1 MDRVALALAIAG
13 SGVAAWMFLRYAGS
27 QGGSP
32 GVETW
37 SYRPYGSQGG
47 AMPLAPAKTATPR
60 RGGTMP
66 LAPVETETPD
76 YRAMARRY
84 AQAHDVPPGL
94 FERLIE
100 RESNFNPYAVGPTGD
115 LGIAQLN
122 PRFHPR
128 GVAADPDQSLDYAA
142 GYLRSLY
149 DRFGT
154 WQQAVAA
161 YNWGPTNLA
170 RYGMP
175 NIPDATRRYV
185 YDIVRG

>member
-1 MDRVALALAIAG
+1 MTDRLALALAIAG
-13 SGVAAWMFLRYAGS
+13 SGFAAWAFVRYINSGDAAS
-27 QGGSP
+27 
-32 GVETW
+32 GVETYA
-37 SYRPYGSQGG
+37 YRPYGSQGG
-47 AMPLAPAKTATPR
+47 AIPLAPEPNQ
-60 RGGTMP
+60 
-66 LAPVETETPD
+66 TPD
-76 YRAMARRY
+76 YRALARRY
-84 AQAHDVPPGL
+84 ARQHDVPPGL

-170 RYGMP
+170 RFGMS

>member
-1 MDRVALALAIAG
+1 MGDRLALALAIAG
-13 SGVAAWMFLRYAGS
+13 SGFAAWAFVRYINSGDAAS
-27 QGGSP
+27 

-47 AMPLAPAKTATPR
+47 ATPLAPAKTATP
-60 RGGTMP
+60 M
-66 LAPVETETPD
+66 APVETETPN

-100 RESNFNPYAVGPTGD
+100 RESGFDPYAVGPTGD

-128 GVAADPDQSLDYAA
+128 GVAADADQSLDYAA

>member
-1 MDRVALALAIAG
+1 MDDRLVFALAIAEAG
-13 SGVAAWMFLRYAGS
+13 FAAWAFVRYVNGNDAVAQVLR
-27 QGGSP
+27 P
-32 GVETW
+32 GA
-37 SYRPYGSQGG
+37 YRPYGSQGG
-47 AMPLAPAKTATPR
+47 AIPPTKTRAEPR
-60 RGGTMP
+60 
-66 LAPVETETPD
+66 APD
-76 YRAMARRY
+76 YRALSRRY

-100 RESNFNPYAVGPTGD
+100 RESGFDPYAVGPTGD

-128 GVAADPDQSLDYAA
+128 GVAADADQSLDYAA

-170 RYGMP
+170 RFGMS

-185 YDIVRG
+185 NDIVRG

>member
-1 MDRVALALAIAG
+1 MGDRLALALAIAG

-27 QGGSP
+27 QGDSP

-37 SYRPYGSQGG
+37 AYRPYGSQGG
-47 AMPLAPAKTATPR
+47 AIPLAPAKTATP
-60 RGGTMP
+60 
-66 LAPVETETPD
+66 VETEIPD

-84 AQAHDVPPGL
+84 ARAHDVPPGL

-100 RESNFNPYAVGPTGD
+100 RESNFDPYAVGPTGD

-128 GVAADPDQSLDYAA
+128 GVAANADQALDYAA

-170 RYGMP
+170 RYGMS

>member
-1 MDRVALALAIAG
+1 MDDRLVFALAIAG
-13 SGVAAWMFLRYAGS
+13 AGFAAWAFVRYVGTGS
-27 QGGSP
+27 GGS
-32 GVETW
+32 GVETYA
-37 SYRPYGSQGG
+37 YRPYGSQGG
-47 AMPLAPAKTATPR
+47 AIPLPPGPTQA
-60 RGGTMP
+60 
-66 LAPVETETPD
+66 PD
-76 YRAMARRY
+76 YRALSRRY

-100 RESNFNPYAVGPTGD
+100 RESGFDPYAVGPTGD

-128 GVAADPDQSLDYAA
+128 GVAADADQSLDYAA

-170 RYGMP
+170 RFGMS
-175 NIPDATRRYV
+175 NIPDSTRRYV
-185 YDIVRG
+185 NDIVRG

>member
-13 SGVAAWMFLRYAGS
+13 SGVAAWAFVRYINSGDATS
-27 QGGSP
+27 

-47 AMPLAPAKTATPR
+47 ATPLAPAKTATP
-60 RGGTMP
+60 M
-66 LAPVETETPD
+66 APVETETPD
-76 YRAMARRY
+76 YRAMSRRY
-84 AQAHDVPPGL
+84 ARAHDVPPGL

-100 RESNFNPYAVGPTGD
+100 RESGFDPYAVGPTGD

-128 GVAADPDQSLDYAA
+128 GVAADVDKALDYAA

-170 RYGMP
+170 RYGMS

>member
-1 MDRVALALAIAG
+1 MDDRLAFALAIAG
-13 SGVAAWMFLRYAGS
+13 AGFAAWAFVRYVGTGS
-27 QGGSP
+27 GS
-32 GVETW
+32 GVETYA
-37 SYRPYGSQGG
+37 YRPYGSQGG
-47 AMPLAPAKTATPR
+47 AIPLPP
-60 RGGTMP
+60 GP
-66 LAPVETETPD
+66 NQSPD
-76 YRAMARRY
+76 YRSLARRY
-84 AQAHDVPPGL
+84 AQEHDVPPGL

-128 GVAADPDQSLDYAA
+128 GVAADADQALDYAA

-170 RYGMP
+170 RFGMS

-185 YDIVRG
+185 NDIVRG

>member
-1 MDRVALALAIAG
+1 MDDRLAFALAIAG
-13 SGVAAWMFLRYAGS
+13 AGFAAWAFVRYVGTGS
-27 QGGSP
+27 GS
-32 GVETW
+32 GVETYA
-37 SYRPYGSQGG
+37 YRPYGSQGG
-47 AMPLAPAKTATPR
+47 AIPLPPEANQ
-60 RGGTMP
+60 
-66 LAPVETETPD
+66 TPD
-76 YRAMARRY
+76 YRALARRY
-84 AQAHDVPPGL
+84 AQEHDVPPGL

-100 RESNFNPYAVGPTGD
+100 RESGFDPYAVGPTGD

-128 GVAADPDQSLDYAA
+128 GVAADADQALDYAA

-170 RYGMP
+170 RFGMS

-185 YDIVRG
+185 NDIVRG

>member
-1 MDRVALALAIAG
+1 MDDRLAFALAIAG
-13 SGVAAWMFLRYAGS
+13 AGFAAWAFVRYVGTGAGS
-27 QGGSP
+27 
-32 GVETW
+32 GVETYA
-37 SYRPYGSQGG
+37 YRPYGSQGG
-47 AMPLAPAKTATPR
+47 AIPLPPEANQ
-60 RGGTMP
+60 
-66 LAPVETETPD
+66 TPD
-76 YRAMARRY
+76 YRSLARRY
-84 AQAHDVPPGL
+84 ARQHDVPPGL

-128 GVAADPDQSLDYAA
+128 GVAADADQALDYAA

-170 RYGMP
+170 RYGMS
-175 NIPDATRRYV
+175 NIPDATRQYV

>member
-1 MDRVALALAIAG
+1 MDDRLAFALAIAG
-13 SGVAAWMFLRYAGS
+13 AGFAAWAFVRYVGTGS
-27 QGGSP
+27 GGS
-32 GVETW
+32 GVETYA
-37 SYRPYGSQGG
+37 YRPYGSQGG
-47 AMPLAPAKTATPR
+47 AIPLAPGANQ
-60 RGGTMP
+60 
-66 LAPVETETPD
+66 TPD
-76 YRAMARRY
+76 YRALARRY
-84 AQAHDVPPGL
+84 AQEHDVPPGL

-100 RESNFNPYAVGPTGD
+100 RESGFDPYAVGPTGD

-128 GVAADPDQSLDYAA
+128 GVAADADQALDYAA

-170 RYGMP
+170 RFGMS

-185 YDIVRG
+185 NDIVRG

>member
-1 MDRVALALAIAG
+1 MDDRLVFALAIAG
-13 SGVAAWMFLRYAGS
+13 AGFAAWAFVRYVNSNDAA
-27 QGGSP
+27 P
-32 GVETW
+32 GVETFA
-37 SYRPYGSQGG
+37 YRPYGSQGG
-47 AMPLAPAKTATPR
+47 AIPLPPGPTQA
-60 RGGTMP
+60 
-66 LAPVETETPD
+66 PD
-76 YRAMARRY
+76 YRALSRRY

-100 RESNFNPYAVGPTGD
+100 RESGFDPYAVGPTGD

-128 GVAADPDQSLDYAA
+128 GVAADADQSLDYAA

-170 RYGMP
+170 RFGMS

-185 YDIVRG
+185 NDIVRG